1 MTDALIHRARLLWFR
16 ARPQGADDHDAVAF
30 HEDGALVVGGGRILW
45 SGDFAQMPEGYRSL
59 PVEDHGPH
67 LLMPGFI
74 DPHIHFPQGQ
84 VVGSWAGS
92 LLEWLNS
99 YTFIE
104 EQRYG
109 DRVFADAMA
118 GRFLDTMLAHGTTTC
133 VAFASVHKA
142 SAEALLEAAL
152 ARNIRLV
159 TGKVMMDRNA
169 PDALTDTAQTGYDD
183 TADLIARYHGRGRL
197 GVAITPRFALTST
210 ETQMEAAGALA
221 REHPGC
227 LIQTHLSEN
236 TAEIETVMGLFP
248 SARDYTDVYD
258 HYGLVTD
265 RSLFGHCIHLSDR
278 EAARLG
284 EARSVTVFCPTSNLF
299 LGSGHFDMARLVAAG
314 AVPAIAT
321 DIGGGTSWSMLKTLD
336 EGYKVLNMQGQRW
349 HPFAS
354 FWQATAG
361 NAAAIGMGGVIGTLE
376 AGAEADFIALDARA
390 TPAMRLRMET
400 VASLA
405 EELFVLQTMGDDR
418 AVAGTWVAG
427 GRVNPSS

>member
-1 MTDALIHRARLLWFR
+1 MTDAHIHRARLLWFR
-16 ARPQGADDHDAVAF
+16 DKPTGGDDRDAVVF
-30 HEDGALVVGGGRILW
+30 HDDGAMVVADGRILW
-45 SGDFAQMPEGYRSL
+45 SGDFSHMPEGYLSL
-59 PVEDHGPH
+59 PLQDHRPA
-67 LLMPGFI
+67 LVMPGFI

-84 VVGSWAGS
+84 VVASYAGS
-92 LLEWLNS
+92 LLEWLNT

-109 DRVFADAMA
+109 DPAFAGAMA
-118 GRFLDTMLAHGTTTC
+118 TRFLDTMLAHGTTTC
-133 VAFASVHKA
+133 VAYASVHKA

-159 TGKVMMDRNA
+159 SGKVMMDRNA
-169 PDALTDTAQTGYDD
+169 PDALTDTAQSGHDD
-183 TADLIARYHGRGRL
+183 TTDLIARYHGKGRVE
-197 GVAITPRFALTST
+197 VAITPRFALTSS
-210 ETQMEAAGALA
+210 EAQMEAAGALA
-221 REHPGC
+221 KAHPSC

-236 TAEIETVMGLFP
+236 PAEIDAVMGLYP
-248 SARDYTDVYD
+248 SAKDYTDVYD
-258 HYGLVTD
+258 RYGLVTS

-278 EAARLG
+278 EVARLG
-284 EARSVTVFCPTSNLF
+284 EARAVTVFCPTSNLF
-299 LGSGHFDMARLVAAG
+299 LGSGLFDLARLSAAG

-336 EGYKVLNMQGQRW
+336 EGYKVLNLQGQRW
-349 HPFAS
+349 HPYAS

-361 NAAAIGMGGVIGTLE
+361 NAAAIGKAGIIGTLD

-400 VASLA
+400 VTTLA

-418 AVAGTWVAG
+418 AVAGTWVG
-427 GRVNPSS
+427 GVRVHPSS